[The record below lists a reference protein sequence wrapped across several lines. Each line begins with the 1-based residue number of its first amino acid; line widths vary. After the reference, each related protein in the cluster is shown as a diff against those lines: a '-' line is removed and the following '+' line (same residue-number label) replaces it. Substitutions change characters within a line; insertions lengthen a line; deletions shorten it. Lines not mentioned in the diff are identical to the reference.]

1 VSSSL
6 SHTHFKSRFGDVAV
20 CTRKQPKRKEQMMTQ
35 SVMGYLNYADDED
48 DDDDD
53 VLKKKKKKKKKQNL

>member
-35 SVMGYLNYADDED
+35 SFMGYLNYADDVD
-48 DDDDD
+48 DDDG
-53 VLKKKKKKKKKQNL
+53 LKKKKKKKNQNL